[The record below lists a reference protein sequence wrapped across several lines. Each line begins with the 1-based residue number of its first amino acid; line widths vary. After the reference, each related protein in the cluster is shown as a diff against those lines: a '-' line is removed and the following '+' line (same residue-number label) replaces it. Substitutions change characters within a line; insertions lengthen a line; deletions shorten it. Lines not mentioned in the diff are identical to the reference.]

1 MVCSLL
7 LWVTIGIG
15 VGWVCLVVNFG
26 LVAIADVLCGEWAFG
41 WFMVLIVL
49 VSFVCSYMCFHYIVW
64 T

>member
-26 LVAIADVLCGEWAFG
+26 LVAIADVLCGE
-41 WFMVLIVL
+41 
-49 VSFVCSYMCFHYIVW
+49 
-64 T
+64 